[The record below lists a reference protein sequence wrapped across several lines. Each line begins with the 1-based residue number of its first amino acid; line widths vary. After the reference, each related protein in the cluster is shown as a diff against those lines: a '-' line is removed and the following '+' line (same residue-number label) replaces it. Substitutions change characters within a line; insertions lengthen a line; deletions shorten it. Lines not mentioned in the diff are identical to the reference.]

1 MKIEREIYTRNDV
14 ALLLLDWLRPLK
26 EHYSQG
32 AARLVIGDTASH
44 YSERAAHM
52 EGYARVLWGLG
63 PLFASKNQ
71 ALSPAVLSE
80 IASWKKLVR
89 CGLVNGTDPAHEE
102 YWGEIGDY
110 DQRMVEMTAIVNALL
125 LSPDTLWEPLTSAQ
139 RHAVCQWLGQI
150 NHHEMHANN
159 WRFFR
164 ILVNMFFQVRGFSGF
179 DQKRMEEDWE
189 VIERCYEGDGWYI
202 DGHAGQK
209 DYYIP
214 FAMHYY
220 GLLYSVYMRDKE
232 PERCAV
238 LRHRAEQ
245 FLGDFLYWFDCAGRE
260 VPFGRSLT
268 YRFAHSAFFSALA
281 FSGAEADWP
290 VLKHMVLGNLRY
302 WSSQPIFDNG
312 GILTIGYQYPNLIMS
327 EHYNAPGSPY
337 WGLKTFLILA
347 LPEEHDFWKCREQEP
362 VFEGRRL
369 LEKPNMI
376 AVHEKSGHTL
386 LYPAGQHAYNFGNV
400 QAKYQKF
407 VYSNQ
412 FGFSVQRGS
421 GLEDGAFDNTLAVTA
436 ADEHAWHMRNGE
448 ERYEVTAQYIR
459 IEYRPVRGVEVETVI
474 VPLQKGH
481 VRIHFI
487 QADIEAEYAD
497 GGFAIR
503 TEREGREMT
512 PEMTCTVGGRAC
524 CDFPW
529 GIAGAVCLKGAG
541 EARIVKAFPNT
552 NLMYGST
559 VIPTVYYRMGAGTY
573 WIADYFYGDEAN
585 RDITNRDKAN
595 ENEYSGSG
603 NSKDSIELPQIIC
616 QSEAVQIVY
625 QSERIT
631 VSRAAL
637 ISR

>member
-14 ALLLLDWLRPLK
+14 VLLLLDWLRPLK

-139 RHAVCQWLGQI
+139 
-150 NHHEMHANN
+150 
-159 WRFFR
+159 
-164 ILVNMFFQVRGFSGF
+164 
-179 DQKRMEEDWE
+179 
-189 VIERCYEGDGWYI
+189 
-202 DGHAGQK
+202 
-209 DYYIP
+209 
-214 FAMHYY
+214 
-220 GLLYSVYMRDKE
+220 
-232 PERCAV
+232 
-238 LRHRAEQ
+238 
-245 FLGDFLYWFDCAGRE
+245 
-260 VPFGRSLT
+260 
-268 YRFAHSAFFSALA
+268 
-281 FSGAEADWP
+281 
-290 VLKHMVLGNLRY
+290 
-302 WSSQPIFDNG
+302 
-312 GILTIGYQYPNLIMS
+312 
-327 EHYNAPGSPY
+327 
-337 WGLKTFLILA
+337 
-347 LPEEHDFWKCREQEP
+347 
-362 VFEGRRL
+362 GRRL

-448 ERYEVTAQYIR
+448 GRYEVTAQYIMM
-459 IEYRPVRGVEVETVI
+459 EYRLVRGVAVETVI
-474 VPLQKGH
+474 VPLKKGH

-503 TEREGREMT
+503 TEREGQEMT
-512 PEMTCTVGGRAC
+512 PEMTCTAGGRAC
-524 CDFPW
+524 CVFPW
-529 GIAGAVCLKGAG
+529 GTAGAVCLKGAG

-559 VIPTVYYRMGAGTY
+559 VIPTVCYRMGAGTY

-585 RDITNRDKAN
+585 RDITNRDITNRDKAN

-603 NSKDSIELPQIIC
+603 NSKDSVELPQIIC

-631 VSRAAL
+631 VSRAVS